1 MTNNNPTPE
10 TNPGSNPD
18 TNPGKTP
25 TEVPGDNHEQGHS
38 ISDPVNLPGQQQGSG
53 DKRRQQGGQPQANA
67 GVNEGEGNK
76 TAARHYNE
84 AAQQSAQNPGRTERK
99 ADEAKRAIDSP
110 EGAELER
117 AEEIG
122 RKPARH

>member
-1 MTNNNPTPE
+1 MTSNNPTPGA
-10 TNPGSNPD
+10 NPE

-38 ISDPVNLPGQQQGSG
+38 INDPVTKPGQQQ
-53 DKRRQQGGQPQANA
+53 P
-67 GVNEGEGNK
+67 NEGEGNK

-84 AAQQSAQNPGRTERK
+84 AAHQSAQNPGRTERK

-110 EGAELER
+110 EGADLER